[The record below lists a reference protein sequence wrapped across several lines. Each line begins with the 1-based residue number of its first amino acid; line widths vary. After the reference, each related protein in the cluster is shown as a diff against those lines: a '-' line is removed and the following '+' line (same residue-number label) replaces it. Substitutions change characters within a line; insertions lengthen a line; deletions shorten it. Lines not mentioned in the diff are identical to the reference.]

1 MRRIAFF
8 ILLSAAVM
16 VAGCGGKKHDPAYY
30 EAKIDSL
37 RKAEQMKQLRKIKQE
52 AGIYDDPVEQFFDT
66 LHVRPLPIQSAG
78 ANIGRLAHFSTLPK
92 SLVSRFGY
100 PLDVPLRMVPLPR
113 WHNYR
118 VVMLA
123 EGPDSIAPLL
133 SLVTLDASYQPID
146 QLVIYE
152 QKAEERGDDM
162 VMKFNDYYITSDYEI
177 TLMFAF
183 LRKDSNNPI
192 LESTR
197 RYVING
203 DGYFDEV
210 VVDF

>member
-1 MRRIAFF
+1 MRRIVGYMV
-8 ILLSAAVM
+8 LLAVVM
-16 VAGCGGKKHDPAYY
+16 AVGCGGKKHDAAYY

-78 ANIGRLAHFSTLPK
+78 ANIGRLAHFTTLPK

-100 PLDVPLRMVPLPR
+100 PLDVPLKMVPLP
-113 WHNYR
+113 HCHSYR

-133 SLVTLDASYQPID
+133 SLVTLNASYEPID

-152 QKAEERGDDM
+152 QKAEERDDN
-162 VMKFNDYYITSDYEI
+162 VVLKFNDYYITSDYEI
-177 TLMFAF
+177 TLMFAY
-183 LRKDSNNPI
+183 LREESTNPI